1 MPNCFY
7 SNITVFILLWEV
19 VIQRGAFK
27 LTGVFSIAVCDTEYQ
42 RNGDGEAKSP
52 ARRAGVRETVL
63 HSAEQSS

>member
-27 LTGVFSIAVCDTEYQ
+27 LTGVFSIAACDTEYQ

-52 ARRAGVRETVL
+52 AGRAGIREAVL
-63 HSAEQSS
+63 YPAEPST